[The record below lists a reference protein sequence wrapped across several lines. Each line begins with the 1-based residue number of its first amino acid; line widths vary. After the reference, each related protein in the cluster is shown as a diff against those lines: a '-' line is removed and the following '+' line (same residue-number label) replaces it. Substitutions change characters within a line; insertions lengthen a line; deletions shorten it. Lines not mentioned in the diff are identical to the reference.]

1 MSQVQGIVTLT
12 KCFEELRDPRME
24 RTRFHLLIDIVVI
37 ALLGT
42 IAGCDSWEDLPRF
55 GKAKFDWLKTL
66 LELPNGIPSSDTFAR
81 VFQRL
86 NPDEFLKCMDSWIE
100 TFRCPSGESF
110 VAIDGKTMCGSGDG
124 DFKGCPP
131 IHLVRAWASENQLVL
146 GQVACEAK
154 SNEITAIPQLLKL
167 INIQG
172 AVVTIDAMG
181 CQTGIAAE
189 IRNGKADYVL
199 AVKDNQPK
207 LNQEI
212 GDCFEAE
219 LQREAEGEKP
229 AFHHEQTIDLAH
241 GRHETRDYYTI
252 PVPKGFVQAS
262 RWLDL
267 ASLGM
272 IIRHRIVDGKEEA
285 SVQYYICSIA
295 PTVHRFAQATRSH
308 WSIENS
314 LHWMLDVN
322 FAEDESQIR
331 KGYSPQIASMLRQLA
346 LLILT
351 KDTRFKGS
359 VRGKRKMAGWNNEV
373 LLQLLLDSN
382 VL

>member
-1 MSQVQGIVTLT
+1 MSQDQGIVTLT
-12 KCFEELRDPRME
+12 KCFEELHDPRME
-24 RTRFHLLIDIVVI
+24 RTRLHLLIDIVVL

-55 GKAKFDWLKTL
+55 GKAKLEWLKTL
-66 LELPNGIPSSDTFAR
+66 LELPNGIPSADTFAR

-86 NPDEFLKCMDSWIE
+86 NPDEFLKCMDSWIN
-100 TFRCPSGESF
+100 TFRCPSGESL
-110 VAIDGKTMCGSGDG
+110 VAIDGKTMRGSGDG

-131 IHLVRAWASENQLVL
+131 IHMVRAWASENQLVL

-172 AVVTIDAMG
+172 AIVTIDAMG
-181 CQTGIAAE
+181 CQTEIAAE

-199 AVKDNQPK
+199 AAKDNQPK

-212 GDCFEAE
+212 GDSFEAE
-219 LQREAEGEKP
+219 LQREAEGVKP
-229 AFHHEQTIDLAH
+229 TFRHYQTEEVGH
-241 GRHETRDYYTI
+241 GRNETRDYYI
-252 PVPKGFVQAS
+252 MPVPKGFTQAG
-262 RWLDL
+262 RWQDL
-267 ASLGM
+267 TSLGM
-272 IIRHRIVDGKEEA
+272 VIRHRVIQGKEEA
-285 SVQYYICSIA
+285 SIQYYICSIA
-295 PTVHRFAQATRSH
+295 PTVNRFARATRGH

-322 FAEDESQIR
+322 FAEDDSQIR

-346 LLILT
+346 LLILKT
-351 KDTRFKGS
+351 DTHLKS
-359 VRGKRKMAGWNNEV
+359 SIRGKRKIVAWNNEA
-373 LLQLLLDSN
+373 LLKLLLNSN